1 LPFKLPKPKTNPDGY
16 ERLTPIE
23 KFAERILVP
32 EKGSVIVPLTNVV
45 FAVIARVID
54 ALIGKLHRVS
64 VFAAREIV
72 PLTVARLSL
81 AKLMDANVP
90 NVFFLN
96 KPAKGVPPRLS
107 DYGRNSSVATRW
119 LVLFGRNFGAR
130 SSLTPSFAT
139 ACSCSSNILRGW
151 KLADFFKSSRAIAKN
166 GSYCQAVLLKG

>member
-1 LPFKLPKPKTNPDGY
+1 MPFKLPKPKTNPDGY
-16 ERLTPIE
+16 EREKPIE

-32 EKGSVIVPLTNVV
+32 EKGSVIVPLTNAV

-64 VFAAREIV
+64 VFAERVIVRPLHPFAGKESEKVEFGRLLGKENVIGLHSFGERAAREIV

-96 KPAKGVPPRLS
+96 KPAKGVLPHLS
-107 DYGRNSSVATRW
+107 D
-119 LVLFGRNFGAR
+119 
-130 SSLTPSFAT
+130 
-139 ACSCSSNILRGW
+139 
-151 KLADFFKSSRAIAKN
+151 
-166 GSYCQAVLLKG
+166 